1 MQISGH
7 LVSAVFI
14 VIIIITNI
22 ITNIIIIITT
32 TDIVIVMTYIQL
44 QRMIDSRTPMPT
56 SWPSWLPK
64 QIRELK
70 V

>member
-14 VIIIITNI
+14 VIIIIITNI

-44 QRMIDSRTPMPT
+44 QRIDSRTPMPT